1 MWNLQAEN
9 LPRISLA
16 HRQRILPLDFLLCF
30 SILEVYSVWQP
41 LCTYMAPRHSDF
53 GTSEIHIPYLSFRH
67 PWGAGL
73 SGESGKGKHFE
84 GRLKTG
90 LGKTSLTRQLLIIHD
105 ANNFSLL
112 AKTRD
117 PLCSF
122 PYHHHLGIRNSA
134 NQFLGFL
141 EKREKE
147 KKKKEERK
155 KLAFKLTVL
164 SSKSWTS
171 SDHLLHLHS
180 LSGME
185 FPNIP
190 RSFWHLFLCS
200 SYKSPAG
207 HRTL

>member
-1 MWNLQAEN
+1 MWSLQAEN
-9 LPRISLA
+9 FSGISLA

-67 PWGAGL
+67 PGGAGL

-122 PYHHHLGIRNSA
+122 PYHHHLDIRNSA

-141 EKREKE
+141 EKSEKKKE
-147 KKKKEERK
+147 KKRKKEVGIQVDCALFK
-155 KLAFKLTVL
+155 VLDQLWPSPGSALSQWNGISQYTTVILAPV
-164 SSKSWTS
+164 
-171 SDHLLHLHS
+171 S
-180 LSGME
+180 LQQ
-185 FPNIP
+185 
-190 RSFWHLFLCS
+190 L
-200 SYKSPAG
+200 
-207 HRTL
+207 